1 MPSLTPSLENAL
13 ERALTAAGERD
24 HEYATLELLLLALTD
39 DEDATEVL
47 KAC

>member
-24 HEYATLELLLLALTD
+24 HEYATLEHLLLALTD